1 MGYIANV
8 LIGVGDILQLLF
20 HLYMIVVI
28 GSVVVSW
35 VNVDPYNSVVVIVR
49 KLTDPVY
56 YYIKKYLPFVVLGG
70 LDLSPLVVIIILR
83 FLKKVIIGNIYLL
96 AEDLIRTQM

>member
-1 MGYIANV
+1 
-8 LIGVGDILQLLF
+8 
-20 HLYMIVVI
+20 MIVVI

-70 LDLSPLVVIIILR
+70 LDLSPLVVIIILQ